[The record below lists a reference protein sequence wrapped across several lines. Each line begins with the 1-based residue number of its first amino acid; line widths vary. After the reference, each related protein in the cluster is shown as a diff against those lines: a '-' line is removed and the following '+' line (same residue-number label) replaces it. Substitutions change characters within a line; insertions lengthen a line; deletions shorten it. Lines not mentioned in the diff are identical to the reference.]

1 MCSEDCS
8 VSWSETAYSAQEAR
22 SKHPST
28 VRMEQNLMLA
38 AEAEREKSKA
48 MSDSDERM
56 KETLAL
62 TAEAER
68 DRDNSMS
75 DFDDSDSEDEAQQ
88 NLQLES
94 LQTEL
99 VTNPSNYDAH
109 LQYITL
115 LRRMGDVDKLSRAR
129 EAMSELFPLSP
140 AIWRQWI
147 KDELSL
153 NTATRPEAFS
163 RILKLYER
171 GVFDYLS
178 VSLWCDYINFVQE
191 FDPMVRQC
199 SPTGISKARDL
210 FESALTAAGLHV
222 AEGSKIWEAYRK
234 YEQAILLTFD
244 DIDAQ
249 AKEKQ
254 VQSIRSLFH
263 RQLSVPLAGMSST
276 ITAYKTW
283 EVEQGS
289 LQDVES
295 IDLVDIYPHV
305 AASYQKALD
314 MYNARFHLEEQI
326 LSPNVSDSERLQH
339 YMNYLKFEQ
348 SSGTPARIQVL
359 YERAIT
365 DFPITPDLWLDYT
378 CNLDNTLKVG
388 NIVNNVYSRATK
400 NCPWVGELW
409 VRCMLS
415 LERGHA
421 SEKDLSEIFEKSLQ
435 CTFSTL
441 DEYLDLF
448 LTRVDGLRRRMASSN
463 EEDLEYKIIRE
474 TFQRASDY
482 LSPYLKNTE
491 GLLHLHAYW
500 ARLETKLGKDIT
512 AARGVWENCL
522 KICGSM
528 LESWTGYIA
537 MEVELGHIN
546 EARSLYKR
554 CYSKRFSGTGSED
567 ICQSWLRF
575 EREFGK
581 LEDFDHAL
589 HKDVKEIG
597 VCLSKLEHKRL
608 HDLVFVKYNQQ
619 LKQRY
624 NARDEIDPISLN
636 DIDVCNEWLVGEM
649 DQDDDNDA
657 GNDLVFEDDDALNW
671 ATVYQAS
678 GVGEC
683 RMYTRRKKQKT
694 SVAAAQTSKKQAMVV
709 GSSSRKQKA
718 VQENDEENIDVESEE
733 IMVNFEASDGGEGD
747 APLPYDNN
755 EDDYVT
761 PRLEELKLFRIQQE
775 SKTAEESEKNPKR
788 NAREKRKLGSDIT
801 EEQYPT
807 KRFRDVGN
815 PKKAPE
821 ENKYQLQ
828 NTSQV
833 TKVEGANW
841 KNTKIDDNPSEQQF
855 NHEKNRAYSDQCTVF
870 ISNLHPTANY
880 EHIRNFFGDDG
891 GIVAI
896 RILHDKFTGK
906 SRGLAY
912 VDFLDEEHLA
922 AAIAKNRQKLIGK
935 KLSIARSDPKRGGKE
950 SSNPKTWTEHARAT
964 NHSSQKGFVSKETDD
979 THKGDVKDAKFSSRK
994 PGNDNIQLKGKNTF
1008 AVPRNVKPL
1017 GFTANKLKA
1026 EEGDEKPKSNEEF
1039 RKMFIR

>member
-589 HKDVKEIG
+589 HK
-597 VCLSKLEHKRL
+597 
-608 HDLVFVKYNQQ
+608 
-619 LKQRY
+619 
-624 NARDEIDPISLN
+624 
-636 DIDVCNEWLVGEM
+636 
-649 DQDDDNDA
+649 
-657 GNDLVFEDDDALNW
+657 
-671 ATVYQAS
+671 
-678 GVGEC
+678 
-683 RMYTRRKKQKT
+683 
-694 SVAAAQTSKKQAMVV
+694 
-709 GSSSRKQKA
+709 
-718 VQENDEENIDVESEE
+718 
-733 IMVNFEASDGGEGD
+733 
-747 APLPYDNN
+747 
-755 EDDYVT
+755 VT

>member
-1 MCSEDCS
+1 
-8 VSWSETAYSAQEAR
+8 
-22 SKHPST
+22 
-28 VRMEQNLMLA
+28 MEQNLMLA

-244 DIDAQ
+244 DTDAQ

-546 EARSLYKR
+546 EARSIYKR

-589 HKDVKEIG
+589 HK
-597 VCLSKLEHKRL
+597 
-608 HDLVFVKYNQQ
+608 
-619 LKQRY
+619 
-624 NARDEIDPISLN
+624 
-636 DIDVCNEWLVGEM
+636 
-649 DQDDDNDA
+649 
-657 GNDLVFEDDDALNW
+657 
-671 ATVYQAS
+671 
-678 GVGEC
+678 
-683 RMYTRRKKQKT
+683 
-694 SVAAAQTSKKQAMVV
+694 
-709 GSSSRKQKA
+709 
-718 VQENDEENIDVESEE
+718 
-733 IMVNFEASDGGEGD
+733 
-747 APLPYDNN
+747 
-755 EDDYVT
+755 VT

-870 ISNLHPTANY
+870 ISNLHPT
-880 EHIRNFFGDDG
+880 
-891 GIVAI
+891 
-896 RILHDKFTGK
+896 
-906 SRGLAY
+906 GLAY

>member
-1 MCSEDCS
+1 
-8 VSWSETAYSAQEAR
+8 
-22 SKHPST
+22 
-28 VRMEQNLMLA
+28 MEQNLMLA

-244 DIDAQ
+244 DTDAQ

-546 EARSLYKR
+546 EARSIYKR
-554 CYSKRFSGTGSED
+554 CYSKRFSGTGSE
-567 ICQSWLRF
+567 
-575 EREFGK
+575 
-581 LEDFDHAL
+581 
-589 HKDVKEIG
+589 
-597 VCLSKLEHKRL
+597 
-608 HDLVFVKYNQQ
+608 
-619 LKQRY
+619 
-624 NARDEIDPISLN
+624 
-636 DIDVCNEWLVGEM
+636 
-649 DQDDDNDA
+649 
-657 GNDLVFEDDDALNW
+657 
-671 ATVYQAS
+671 
-678 GVGEC
+678 
-683 RMYTRRKKQKT
+683 
-694 SVAAAQTSKKQAMVV
+694 
-709 GSSSRKQKA
+709 
-718 VQENDEENIDVESEE
+718 
-733 IMVNFEASDGGEGD
+733 
-747 APLPYDNN
+747 
-755 EDDYVT
+755 VT

-880 EHIRNFFGDDG
+880 EHIRNFFGNDG

>member
-1 MCSEDCS
+1 
-8 VSWSETAYSAQEAR
+8 
-22 SKHPST
+22 
-28 VRMEQNLMLA
+28 MEQNLMLA

-378 CNLDNTLKVG
+378 CNLDNTLK
-388 NIVNNVYSRATK
+388 
-400 NCPWVGELW
+400 
-409 VRCMLS
+409 
-415 LERGHA
+415 
-421 SEKDLSEIFEKSLQ
+421 IFEKSLQ

-546 EARSLYKR
+546 EARSIYKR

-589 HKDVKEIG
+589 HK
-597 VCLSKLEHKRL
+597 
-608 HDLVFVKYNQQ
+608 
-619 LKQRY
+619 
-624 NARDEIDPISLN
+624 
-636 DIDVCNEWLVGEM
+636 
-649 DQDDDNDA
+649 
-657 GNDLVFEDDDALNW
+657 
-671 ATVYQAS
+671 
-678 GVGEC
+678 
-683 RMYTRRKKQKT
+683 
-694 SVAAAQTSKKQAMVV
+694 
-709 GSSSRKQKA
+709 
-718 VQENDEENIDVESEE
+718 
-733 IMVNFEASDGGEGD
+733 
-747 APLPYDNN
+747 
-755 EDDYVT
+755 VT

>member
-1 MCSEDCS
+1 
-8 VSWSETAYSAQEAR
+8 
-22 SKHPST
+22 
-28 VRMEQNLMLA
+28 MEQNLNLT
-38 AEAEREKSKA
+38 AEA

-62 TAEAER
+62 SSEAER
-68 DRDNSMS
+68 DRDKSMS
-75 DFDDSDSEDEAQQ
+75 DSDSEDEAQQ
-88 NLQLES
+88 NLQIES

-109 LQYITL
+109 LQYIRL

-140 AIWRQWI
+140 TMWRQWI
-147 KDELSL
+147 KDE
-153 NTATRPEAFS
+153 PEAFS

-191 FDPMVRQC
+191 FDPMVRQF

-222 AEGSKIWEAYRK
+222 AEGSKIWEAYKK
-234 YEQAILLTFD
+234 YEQDILLTFD
-244 DIDAQ
+244 DTDEQ

-254 VQSIRSLFH
+254 VQRIRSLFH

-283 EVEQGS
+283 EMEQGS

-305 AASYQKALD
+305 AASYQKALE

-326 LSPNVSDSERLQH
+326 LSPNISDSERLQH

-348 SSGTPARIQVL
+348 SSGMPARIQVL

-365 DFPITPDLWLDYT
+365 DFPITPDLWLDCT
-378 CNLDNTLKVG
+378 RNLDNTLKVG
-388 NIVNNVYSRATK
+388 NIVSNVYSRATK

-409 VRCMLS
+409 VRYMLS

-421 SEKDLSEIFEKSLQ
+421 SEKDLSEIFEKSLL

-448 LTRVDGLRRRMASSN
+448 LTRVDGLRRRMASSS

-522 KICGSM
+522 KLCGSM

-546 EARSLYKR
+546 EARSIYKR

-589 HKDVKEIG
+589 HK
-597 VCLSKLEHKRL
+597 
-608 HDLVFVKYNQQ
+608 
-619 LKQRY
+619 
-624 NARDEIDPISLN
+624 
-636 DIDVCNEWLVGEM
+636 
-649 DQDDDNDA
+649 
-657 GNDLVFEDDDALNW
+657 
-671 ATVYQAS
+671 
-678 GVGEC
+678 
-683 RMYTRRKKQKT
+683 
-694 SVAAAQTSKKQAMVV
+694 
-709 GSSSRKQKA
+709 
-718 VQENDEENIDVESEE
+718 
-733 IMVNFEASDGGEGD
+733 
-747 APLPYDNN
+747 
-755 EDDYVT
+755 VT
-761 PRLEELKLFRIQQE
+761 PRMDELKLFRMQQE
-775 SKTAEESEKNPKR
+775 SKSAEESEKNTKR

-801 EEQYPT
+801 EEQSPS

-821 ENKYQLQ
+821 ENKYHVQ
-828 NTSQV
+828 NISQV
-833 TKVEGANW
+833 TKVEGVNW

-855 NHEKNRAYSDQCTVF
+855 SHEKNRGYSDQCTAF
-870 ISNLHPTANY
+870 LSNLHPTANY
-880 EHIRNFFGDDG
+880 EHIRNFFSDVG

-922 AAIAKNRQKLIGK
+922 AAIAKNRLKLIGK
-935 KLSIARSDPKRGGKE
+935 KLSIARSDPKRGGRE
-950 SSNPKTWTEHARAT
+950 SSNPKTLTEHADAT
-964 NHSSQKGFVSKETDD
+964 NHSSQKASGSKETDD
-979 THKGDVKDAKFSSRK
+979 TYKGDVKDVKFSSRK

-1008 AVPRNVKPL
+1008 AVPRNVRPL
-1017 GFTANKLKA
+1017 GFTTNKPKA

-1039 RKMFIR
+1039 RKIFIR

>member
-1 MCSEDCS
+1 
-8 VSWSETAYSAQEAR
+8 
-22 SKHPST
+22 
-28 VRMEQNLMLA
+28 MEQNLMLA

-171 GVFDYLS
+171 GVFDYL
-178 VSLWCDYINFVQE
+178 
-191 FDPMVRQC
+191 
-199 SPTGISKARDL
+199 ARDL

-244 DIDAQ
+244 DTDAQ

-546 EARSLYKR
+546 EARSIYKR

-589 HKDVKEIG
+589 HK
-597 VCLSKLEHKRL
+597 
-608 HDLVFVKYNQQ
+608 
-619 LKQRY
+619 
-624 NARDEIDPISLN
+624 
-636 DIDVCNEWLVGEM
+636 
-649 DQDDDNDA
+649 
-657 GNDLVFEDDDALNW
+657 
-671 ATVYQAS
+671 
-678 GVGEC
+678 
-683 RMYTRRKKQKT
+683 
-694 SVAAAQTSKKQAMVV
+694 
-709 GSSSRKQKA
+709 
-718 VQENDEENIDVESEE
+718 
-733 IMVNFEASDGGEGD
+733 
-747 APLPYDNN
+747 
-755 EDDYVT
+755 VT

-880 EHIRNFFGDDG
+880 EHIRNFFGNDG

>member
-1 MCSEDCS
+1 MK
-8 VSWSETAYSAQEAR
+8 QEAR

-28 VRMEQNLMLA
+28 VGMEQNLMLA

-244 DIDAQ
+244 DTDAQ

-546 EARSLYKR
+546 EARSIYKR

-589 HKDVKEIG
+589 HK
-597 VCLSKLEHKRL
+597 
-608 HDLVFVKYNQQ
+608 
-619 LKQRY
+619 
-624 NARDEIDPISLN
+624 
-636 DIDVCNEWLVGEM
+636 
-649 DQDDDNDA
+649 
-657 GNDLVFEDDDALNW
+657 
-671 ATVYQAS
+671 
-678 GVGEC
+678 
-683 RMYTRRKKQKT
+683 
-694 SVAAAQTSKKQAMVV
+694 
-709 GSSSRKQKA
+709 
-718 VQENDEENIDVESEE
+718 
-733 IMVNFEASDGGEGD
+733 
-747 APLPYDNN
+747 
-755 EDDYVT
+755 VT

>member
-1 MCSEDCS
+1 
-8 VSWSETAYSAQEAR
+8 
-22 SKHPST
+22 
-28 VRMEQNLMLA
+28 
-38 AEAEREKSKA
+38 
-48 MSDSDERM
+48 
-56 KETLAL
+56 
-62 TAEAER
+62 
-68 DRDNSMS
+68 
-75 DFDDSDSEDEAQQ
+75 
-88 NLQLES
+88 
-94 LQTEL
+94 
-99 VTNPSNYDAH
+99 
-109 LQYITL
+109 
-115 LRRMGDVDKLSRAR
+115 MGDVDKLSRAR

-244 DIDAQ
+244 DTDAQ

-546 EARSLYKR
+546 EARSIYKR

-589 HKDVKEIG
+589 HK
-597 VCLSKLEHKRL
+597 
-608 HDLVFVKYNQQ
+608 
-619 LKQRY
+619 
-624 NARDEIDPISLN
+624 
-636 DIDVCNEWLVGEM
+636 
-649 DQDDDNDA
+649 
-657 GNDLVFEDDDALNW
+657 
-671 ATVYQAS
+671 
-678 GVGEC
+678 
-683 RMYTRRKKQKT
+683 
-694 SVAAAQTSKKQAMVV
+694 
-709 GSSSRKQKA
+709 
-718 VQENDEENIDVESEE
+718 
-733 IMVNFEASDGGEGD
+733 
-747 APLPYDNN
+747 
-755 EDDYVT
+755 VT

-880 EHIRNFFGDDG
+880 EHIRNFFGNDG

>member
-1 MCSEDCS
+1 
-8 VSWSETAYSAQEAR
+8 
-22 SKHPST
+22 
-28 VRMEQNLMLA
+28 
-38 AEAEREKSKA
+38 
-48 MSDSDERM
+48 
-56 KETLAL
+56 
-62 TAEAER
+62 
-68 DRDNSMS
+68 
-75 DFDDSDSEDEAQQ
+75 
-88 NLQLES
+88 
-94 LQTEL
+94 
-99 VTNPSNYDAH
+99 
-109 LQYITL
+109 
-115 LRRMGDVDKLSRAR
+115 
-129 EAMSELFPLSP
+129 
-140 AIWRQWI
+140 
-147 KDELSL
+147 
-153 NTATRPEAFS
+153 
-163 RILKLYER
+163 
-171 GVFDYLS
+171 
-178 VSLWCDYINFVQE
+178 
-191 FDPMVRQC
+191 MVRQC

-421 SEKDLSEIFEKSLQ
+421 SEKDLSESLQ

-546 EARSLYKR
+546 EARSIYKR

-589 HKDVKEIG
+589 HK
-597 VCLSKLEHKRL
+597 
-608 HDLVFVKYNQQ
+608 
-619 LKQRY
+619 
-624 NARDEIDPISLN
+624 
-636 DIDVCNEWLVGEM
+636 
-649 DQDDDNDA
+649 
-657 GNDLVFEDDDALNW
+657 
-671 ATVYQAS
+671 
-678 GVGEC
+678 
-683 RMYTRRKKQKT
+683 
-694 SVAAAQTSKKQAMVV
+694 
-709 GSSSRKQKA
+709 
-718 VQENDEENIDVESEE
+718 
-733 IMVNFEASDGGEGD
+733 
-747 APLPYDNN
+747 
-755 EDDYVT
+755 VT

>member
-1 MCSEDCS
+1 
-8 VSWSETAYSAQEAR
+8 
-22 SKHPST
+22 
-28 VRMEQNLMLA
+28 
-38 AEAEREKSKA
+38 
-48 MSDSDERM
+48 
-56 KETLAL
+56 
-62 TAEAER
+62 
-68 DRDNSMS
+68 
-75 DFDDSDSEDEAQQ
+75 
-88 NLQLES
+88 
-94 LQTEL
+94 
-99 VTNPSNYDAH
+99 
-109 LQYITL
+109 
-115 LRRMGDVDKLSRAR
+115 
-129 EAMSELFPLSP
+129 
-140 AIWRQWI
+140 
-147 KDELSL
+147 
-153 NTATRPEAFS
+153 
-163 RILKLYER
+163 
-171 GVFDYLS
+171 
-178 VSLWCDYINFVQE
+178 
-191 FDPMVRQC
+191 MVRQC

-244 DIDAQ
+244 DTDAQ

-546 EARSLYKR
+546 EARSIYKR

-589 HKDVKEIG
+589 HK
-597 VCLSKLEHKRL
+597 
-608 HDLVFVKYNQQ
+608 
-619 LKQRY
+619 
-624 NARDEIDPISLN
+624 
-636 DIDVCNEWLVGEM
+636 
-649 DQDDDNDA
+649 
-657 GNDLVFEDDDALNW
+657 
-671 ATVYQAS
+671 
-678 GVGEC
+678 
-683 RMYTRRKKQKT
+683 
-694 SVAAAQTSKKQAMVV
+694 
-709 GSSSRKQKA
+709 
-718 VQENDEENIDVESEE
+718 
-733 IMVNFEASDGGEGD
+733 
-747 APLPYDNN
+747 
-755 EDDYVT
+755 VT

-880 EHIRNFFGDDG
+880 EHIRNFFGNDG